1 MKSSISKRAAKI
13 VNRTMKTKAETQ
25 VNAGARDKE
34 KVYIKETSRKNN
46 LEDSIALK
54 EGARVISNDEQLIGT
69 IERVITIAPEK
80 ERVTD
85 LVVSQGLIWIE
96 KKQVPVNWISNVTE
110 DVVTLS
116 VSSESVE
123 NLPEYQPQT

>member
-1 MKSSISKRAAKI
+1 
-13 VNRTMKTKAETQ
+13 MKTNAGTQ
-25 VNAGARDKE
+25 VNAGAGEKE
-34 KVYIKETSRKNN
+34 KVYIKEISRKNN

-54 EGARVISNDEQLIGT
+54 EGAKVISDDEQLIGT
-69 IERVITIAPEK
+69 IKRVITAAPEE

-96 KKQVPVNWISNVTE
+96 KKQVPVDWISNITE
-110 DVVTLS
+110 DAVTLS

-123 NLPEYQPQT
+123 NLPEYQPHT

>member
-1 MKSSISKRAAKI
+1 
-13 VNRTMKTKAETQ
+13 MKTKAETQ

-96 KKQVPVNWISNVTE
+96 KKQVPVHWISNVTE

-116 VSSESVE
+116 VSSESIE

>member
-1 MKSSISKRAAKI
+1 
-13 VNRTMKTKAETQ
+13 MKTNAGTQ
-25 VNAGARDKE
+25 VNAGAGEKE
-34 KVYIKETSRKNN
+34 KVHIKEISRKNN

-54 EGARVISNDEQLIGT
+54 EGAKVISDDEQLIGT
-69 IERVITIAPEK
+69 IKRVITTAPEE

-96 KKQVPVNWISNVTE
+96 KKQVPVDWISNITE
-110 DVVTLS
+110 DAVTLS

-123 NLPEYQPQT
+123 NLPEYQPHT